1 MQNKGYTEATSDAC
15 LFTDF
20 MGSTINRIE
29 QVVRTANAKQQR
41 INGEYQEL
49 ERQLQSTKSSADRLC
64 SVEKRRR
71 DNAARN
77 AIEHMKGALLD
88 IKDPHFHR
96 MESRY
101 IRKCGRSSYVSD
113 TDNPQT
119 VERKL
124 TEAVGNFDEL
134 VVDLNQAF
142 IPPAISNIVGGV
154 VRSYRKEHYVKIIKA
169 RDEILALAEALIN
182 FSDLAS
188 QRRECGEVFNTRIER
203 EKVCRNAKLQVIPD
217 EMNSGISRTFELF
230 SQGLERIHEETEIL
244 DEIDK
249 SIVVGQCWFFNNNV
263 SILAE
268 AGLSDENVDLYE
280 DKVGF
285 RLKMDT
291 IKENMLFIYDGGYG
305 VSRTLCSLAADIVY
319 SCNHMDLVLIDV
331 KGLGST
337 YRLLQSLNEYDT
349 LTLLN
354 TDKQV
359 SKGLERLEKWIADT
373 YEKCLG
379 EQYDS
384 IEDYNRVSMS
394 KRNRKCLI
402 IDDLIGNVEPKYYD
416 QIIRIMNN
424 GVKAGVYVLCSIENR
439 DFGNNRALTEFAAS
453 VREAATIIPV
463 RDNGCFYINNSTAVF
478 LKTDTDQKRIATVRY
493 KLGTHEE
500 QSAIIPIGKVLPVDG
515 NWQKKSS
522 ANGLKID
529 FGVDE
534 NGGKA
539 YFEISSERPYALIIG
554 DVRVGKSSLLH
565 TIIFQLISNYSPE
578 EVRIAVGDFKDGAD
592 FNVYAKGNLQSVDTV
607 VNDEVHYYMRNLCAS
622 LSICICLAD
631 NFRHRCLKT
640 F

>member
-1 MQNKGYTEATSDAC
+1 MQNKGYTKATSDAC

-29 QVVRTANAKQQR
+29 QIVRTANAKQQR

-49 ERQLQSTKSSADRLC
+49 ERQLQSTKSSVDRLC

-77 AIEHMKGALLD
+77 AIEHMRGALLD

-113 TDNPQT
+113 TDDPQT

-154 VRSYRKEHYVKIIKA
+154 VRPYRKERYVKIIKA
-169 RDEILALAEALIN
+169 RDEILALAEALIS

-188 QRRECGEVFNTRIER
+188 QQRECGEVFNTRIER
-203 EKVCRNAKLQVIPD
+203 EKTCRDAKLQVIPD

-244 DEIDK
+244 DEVDK

-268 AGLSDENVDLYE
+268 AGLSDENVDFYE

-291 IKENMLFIYDGGYG
+291 IKENMLFTYDGGDG
-305 VSRTLCSLAADIVY
+305 VSQTLCSLAADIVY

-337 YRLLQSLNEYDT
+337 YRLLQPLNEYDT

-359 SKGLERLEKWIADT
+359 SEGLERLEKWLAYT
-373 YEKCLG
+373 YEKCL
-379 EQYDS
+379 
-384 IEDYNRVSMS
+384 
-394 KRNRKCLI
+394 
-402 IDDLIGNVEPKYYD
+402 
-416 QIIRIMNN
+416 
-424 GVKAGVYVLCSIENR
+424 
-439 DFGNNRALTEFAAS
+439 
-453 VREAATIIPV
+453 
-463 RDNGCFYINNSTAVF
+463 
-478 LKTDTDQKRIATVRY
+478 
-493 KLGTHEE
+493 
-500 QSAIIPIGKVLPVDG
+500 
-515 NWQKKSS
+515 
-522 ANGLKID
+522 
-529 FGVDE
+529 
-534 NGGKA
+534 
-539 YFEISSERPYALIIG
+539 
-554 DVRVGKSSLLH
+554 
-565 TIIFQLISNYSPE
+565 
-578 EVRIAVGDFKDGAD
+578 
-592 FNVYAKGNLQSVDTV
+592 
-607 VNDEVHYYMRNLCAS
+607 
-622 LSICICLAD
+622 
-631 NFRHRCLKT
+631 
-640 F
+640 